1 MMNLEKRRRAS
12 SGTGKYIK
20 FADPEV
26 ERILLPIFSSDGIG
40 ITFEDA
46 DMARPADFTAFQSLF
61 EGNTLI
67 KYFEEFQYFTYLE
80 KRPTDNPYIWHG
92 TYMTFRN
99 STLERVVLPP
109 HIQFASAYIFGGCTR
124 LHYLEIPET
133 LTNIPD
139 QFISGMAVD
148 GKPSMVVFR
157 SSTPPTFVS
166 TCFWRRPSTGLTL
179 LVPFTD
185 DHSVLASYQQA
196 IANVSQSGDIII
208 IELNPDGSIPQN

>member
-12 SGTGKYIK
+12 SGMGKYIK

-26 ERILLPIFSSDGIG
+26 ERILLPIFSSDAIG

-46 DMARPADFTAFQSLF
+46 DMARPDDFTGFRKLF

-80 KRPTDNPYIWHG
+80 KRPTNNPGIWHD
-92 TYMTFRN
+92 TYMAFRN

-109 HIQFASAYIFGGCTR
+109 HIQSASAYIFGGCTR

-139 QFISGMAVD
+139 QFLSGMAAD
-148 GKPSMVVFR
+148 GKPSMIVFR
-157 SSTPPTFVS
+157 SSTPPSFVS
-166 TCFWRRPSTGLTL
+166 TCFWGRASELTL
-179 LVPFTD
+179 YVPYSA
-185 DHSVLASYQQA
+185 DHSVLSAYQTATELLSGIHPA
-196 IANVSQSGDIII
+196 IA
-208 IELNPDGSIPQN
+208 ELNPDGTIPQN